1 MRITSRHVRGAAELA
16 WDASAAAVSA
26 AERTQRDITR
36 RTYAAIRLVP
46 MAAGPAR
53 AVERVQA
60 AIVEVAYTAVRAGID
75 ATGHTLVAVLD
86 AWDRD
91 AARDGRRPWRHRRSL
106 RPRGAQQGRP
116 PSVPRRPRT

>member
-1 MRITSRHVRGAAELA
+1 MAITSRHVRGAAELA

-26 AERTQRDITR
+26 AERTQREITR
-36 RTYAAIRLVP
+36 RTYAAVRFLP
-46 MAAGPAR
+46 TAAGQAR

-60 AIVEVAYTAVRAGID
+60 AIVGAAYATVLAGID

-86 AWDRD
+86 AWDRG
-91 AARDGRRPWRHRRSL
+91 AARGGPACRHRRAP
-106 RPRGAQQGRP
+106 RRRGAQQDRP